1 MSSGITRRKFIKGTA
16 AAAGLTVLASTFRTH
31 AYAANEKLNTALIG
45 VGGQGSSSHGAAL
58 GENLVA
64 MCDADQGRMADL
76 AKRVPQAKTYTDWRK
91 MLDAHKNINAV
102 FIATPDHTHFP
113 AAYAAINR
121 GMSTYVEKPMTH
133 SIWEARTL
141 AAAARKAKVATQMGN
156 QGHSSEGW
164 RVLCEYVWAGLLG
177 DVTLVECST
186 DRPIWP
192 QGLERPNRTDP
203 IPPSMNWEAWIGA
216 APMRPFVNGTYHPF
230 VWRGW
235 LDFGCGALGDMGC
248 HIMDGAFWALKLG
261 EAKTCTVEAEVDA
274 PYKETFPRWTV
285 ITYKFPARG
294 KMPPVTLK
302 WYDGGKREPRPPQ
315 LEEKRNLAG
324 DGHSIFH
331 GSKNVMVADCYG
343 GSVRIIPESKQRE
356 TPRPP
361 RTLPRAGDHR
371 GDFLA
376 ACKGGPPASSNFDYA
391 GPFTE
396 MVLLGV
402 LALRLRQ
409 PINWDFATMKAAGL
423 PAADAIIHRQYR
435 PGWVNI

>member
-1 MSSGITRRKFIKGTA
+1 MSPGITRRKFLQGTA
-16 AAAGLTVLASTFRTH
+16 AAAGVTVLASTFRTH

-45 VGGQGSSSHGAAL
+45 VGGQGGASHGAAL

-64 MCDADQGRMADL
+64 LCDADQGRMADL

-102 FIATPDHTHFP
+102 FIAVPDHSHFP
-113 AAYAAINR
+113 AAYAAISR

-141 AAAARKAKVATQMGN
+141 AQAARKAKVATQMGN
-156 QGHSSEGW
+156 QGHSNEGW
-164 RVLCEYVWAGLLG
+164 RVLCEYVWAGALG

-186 DRPIWP
+186 DRPSWP

-216 APMRPFVNGTYHPF
+216 APMRPFVNDVYHPF
-230 VWRGW
+230 KWRGW

-261 EAKTCTVEAEVDA
+261 EAKTCTIEAEVDA

-285 ITYKFPARG
+285 ITYKFQARG

-315 LEEKRNLAG
+315 LEEKRNLDG
-324 DGHSIFH
+324 GGHSIFH
-331 GSKNVMVADCYG
+331 GTKNVMVADCYG

-361 RTLPRAGDHR
+361 RILPRAGDHR

-409 PINWDFATMKAAGL
+409 PIKWDFATMKAANL

-435 PGWVNI
+435 RGWVNI